1 MSTARL
7 WLVFLCAAGAAAI
20 SACAGSGEGL
30 DENGQP
36 IGSGGGA
43 APLEPTLQSIQVHV
57 FDAICI
63 NCHIGANAP
72 QGLQLDASH
81 SYALLVGVPSNE
93 ASSLQRV
100 QAGNPDNSYLIRKLE
115 GAAGIVGGR
124 MPLNGPYLQQ
134 STIDVI
140 RQWIANGAAQSVATS
155 QSVRTQSFAPSLSL
169 TVSSPPDRSIVSGPV
184 PQIVLAF
191 SGELD
196 ASLVNAENIWLE
208 RTDVLAKAAE
218 VDAATTARLPATLS
232 LAAGNPASVILRP
245 QSPLESGAYRVM
257 LRGSGGG
264 VLADIGGATLSG
276 DSFIDFVVTEPGSAK
291 QAF

>member
-1 MSTARL
+1 MSTASP
-7 WLVFLCAAGAAAI
+7 WLFLCIAGAAAL
-20 SACAGSGEGL
+20 SGCAGSGEGL

-36 IGSGGGA
+36 IGAGGGSV
-43 APLEPTLQSIQVHV
+43 PLEPTLQSIQVHV

-72 QGLQLDASH
+72 QGLQLDADH

-93 ASSLQRV
+93 VSGLQRV

-124 MPLNGPYLQQ
+124 MPLGGPYLPQ
-134 STIDVI
+134 STVDVI
-140 RQWIANGAAQSVATS
+140 RQWIADGAAQSVAAA
-155 QSVRTQSFAPSLSL
+155 QSMRVQNFAPSLSL
-169 TVSSPPDRSIVSGPV
+169 LVSSPQDRSIVTGPV

-196 ASLVNAENIWLE
+196 ASLVHAENIWLE
-208 RTDVLAKAAE
+208 RTDIIAKTGN
-218 VDAATTARLPATLS
+218 VDAEPAARLPATLN
-232 LAAGNPASVILRP
+232 LAANNPATVILRP

-264 VLADIGGATLSG
+264 VLADIGGAALSG
-276 DSFIDFVVTEPGSAK
+276 DSFIDFVVTEQGSAK
-291 QAF
+291 QAI